1 MNRELLTEAR
11 AGLLKA
17 LGHPT
22 RIRIL
27 ELLRDGERC
36 VCEIVPELNFDQPVI
51 SRHLAVLRKEGIVEC
66 EKEGLK
72 VIYRVKDKNIFA
84 LLDLVDDILLK
95 KLNESS
101 GLLKFLSGKQENSL
115 KHYGIKNY

>member
-1 MNRELLTEAR
+1 MNWELLTEAR

-22 RIRIL
+22 RIKIL

-36 VCEIVPELNFDQPVI
+36 VCEIVPELDFDQPII

-66 EKEGLK
+66 KKDGLR
-72 VIYRVKDKNIFA
+72 VIYRVNNRNIFA
-84 LLDLVDDILLK
+84 LLDLVDDILFK

-101 GLLKFLSGKQENSL
+101 NLLKFLSGKQDNSL
-115 KHYGIKNY
+115 KQITE